1 MHRPD
6 VVSLGVPQFQ
16 CVVCAETFEVSQ
28 AVVDK
33 YPGWRPNYCQD
44 HSPKKSAKASR
55 TTPSSASGVASRGK
69 SLREENLTVAQ
80 VLTKYSSG
88 PDTGVFT
95 DGSAVPNPG
104 PGGWGVVWVEGGEI
118 QDQQHGHDPDTTN
131 NRMELQALI
140 AAFTMLPKDA
150 AAVVLTDSRLCVD
163 TITKWAPAWERRGW
177 KRKAGP
183 IKNLELV
190 QQLLAAYRMHPTCE
204 LRWVAA
210 HAGNRWN
217 EYADSLAIAWMRTE
231 L

>member
-1 MHRPD
+1 MAAPCRI
-6 VVSLGVPQFQ
+6 
-16 CVVCAETFEVSQ
+16 
-28 AVVDK
+28 
-33 YPGWRPNYCQD
+33 
-44 HSPKKSAKASR
+44 
-55 TTPSSASGVASRGK
+55 
-69 SLREENLTVAQ
+69 Q
-80 VLTKYSSG
+80 VL
-88 PDTGVFT
+88 
-95 DGSAVPNPG
+95 AVG
-104 PGGWGVVWVEGGEI
+104 GVVWVEGGEI

-131 NRMELQALI
+131 NRMELRALI

-163 TITKWAPAWERRGW
+163 TITKWAPDWERRGW

-204 LRWVAA
+204 LRWVVA

-217 EYADSLAIAWMRTE
+217 EYADSLATAWMRTE